1 MLVQTNKTDKCIY
14 LKGGI
19 VLSCNYLESF
29 KEKETSH
36 QKREGVLRA
45 EKRKMKV
52 NNNAAK
58 IYSWNMMRAFWRRA
72 IWEH

>member
-1 MLVQTNKTDKCIY
+1 MA
-14 LKGGI
+14 
-19 VLSCNYLESF
+19 
-29 KEKETSH
+29 H

-45 EKRKMKV
+45 EKRKMQV

-58 IYSWNMMRAFWRRA
+58 MYSWNMMRAFWRRA